1 MYFLFSDRDL
11 KPENIL
17 LDHKVSDLCV
27 LYNVVGITLVLKALK
42 LAKKDSFYI
51 RFKSIIGPVSRFLC
65 PLMKVKVT
73 FL

>member
-27 LYNVVGITLVLKALK
+27 LYNVVGKHWYKALK

-51 RFKSIIGPVSRFLC
+51 RFYAYHWACQQISLSSYES
-65 PLMKVKVT
+65 
-73 FL
+73 